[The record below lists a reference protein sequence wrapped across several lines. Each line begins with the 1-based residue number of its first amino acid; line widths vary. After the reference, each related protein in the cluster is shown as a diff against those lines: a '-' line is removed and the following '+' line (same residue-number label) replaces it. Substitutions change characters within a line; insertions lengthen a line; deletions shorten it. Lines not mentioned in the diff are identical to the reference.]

1 MWLSTGRDQATVINR
16 LIEEGFTTKTGI
28 PVNLQLVSG
37 ALLKATIAGQGPD
50 VNLFTGRGEVMNLA
64 FRGAL
69 ADLSGLEGY
78 ADTVSALRDGA
89 QIPTPSVR
97 VCTAWRRVRTS
108 W

>member
-69 ADLSGLEGY
+69 ADLSPPCGT
-78 ADTVSALRDGA
+78 AHRF
-89 QIPTPSVR
+89 PTPSVR